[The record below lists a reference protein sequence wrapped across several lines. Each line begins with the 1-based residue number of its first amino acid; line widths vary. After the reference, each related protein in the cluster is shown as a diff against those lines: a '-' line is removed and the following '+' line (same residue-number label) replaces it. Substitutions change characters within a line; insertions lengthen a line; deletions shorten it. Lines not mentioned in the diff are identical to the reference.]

1 MCRLARDS
9 GMPGVENL
17 RLVLFGFGMRK
28 NNKKIKKQFGQT
40 GCGKS
45 DTRPARLCQGCLQQA
60 PKKKDAKKKE
70 GGNVLSVPQ

>member
-1 MCRLARDS
+1 
-9 GMPGVENL
+9 MPGVENL

-28 NNKKIKKQFGQT
+28 NNKKIKKLFGQT

-70 GGNVLSVPQ
+70 GGNVLSLPQ